1 MEGKSNKK
9 ELTKRFHQ
17 VHEVHFRVGVAN
29 AWEECQLKWIVIMA
43 ISYLFGTY
51 LYATQT
57 PEVKRP
63 GKFDLIGKKPKRFI
77 IVFQDLRTIFS
88 MSSLLEE

>member
-1 MEGKSNKK
+1 VEGKSIQK
-9 ELTKRFHQ
+9 ESPNRFHQ
-17 VHEVHFRVGVAN
+17 VHFRVGVAN

>member
-1 MEGKSNKK
+1 
-9 ELTKRFHQ
+9 
-17 VHEVHFRVGVAN
+17 
-29 AWEECQLKWIVIMA
+29 MA
-43 ISYLFGTY
+43 VSYLFGTY
-51 LYATQT
+51 QYATQT